1 MSQRFD
7 HCDIAVS
14 APTTST
20 MRSLPS
26 FLMSCLALGAVASC
40 GGSSNQI
47 DALPVTTIDAPSIP
61 TIDAPSIPT
70 IDASPGTPD
79 ASPIDAAANRPDA
92 AAPDAMVPPDAR
104 TDDYGYAVVDGTRIT
119 FGSLLRG
126 DGGANDAFVDGESG
140 VGGIYS
146 SATLYV
152 YVPNDVT
159 VGFHLCSESNLFNVG
174 LSTGNDGDP
183 MFSSIF
189 SGGSC
194 AFRVVKFST
203 VSGEQTTFT
212 EISARVVENLDPST
226 FHDISDGEVQATL
239 F

>member
-7 HCDIAVS
+7 HCDIAVA

-47 DALPVTTIDAPSIP
+47 DALPVT

-194 AFRVVKFST
+194 AFRVV
-203 VSGEQTTFT
+203 
-212 EISARVVENLDPST
+212 
-226 FHDISDGEVQATL
+226 SDGEVQATL